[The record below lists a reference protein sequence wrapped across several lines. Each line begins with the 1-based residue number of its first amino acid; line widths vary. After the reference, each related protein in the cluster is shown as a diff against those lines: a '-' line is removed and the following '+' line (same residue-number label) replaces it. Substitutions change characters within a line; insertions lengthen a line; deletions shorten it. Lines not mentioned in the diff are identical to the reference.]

1 MKTTL
6 RVKNA
11 GYPVFG
17 PPYTFVG
24 LPPGAP
30 PASHSKYWRKIPSC
44 YWHREGGKKRKTSEK
59 CQRTLFFLTRPPL
72 KGNWLVRV

>member
-17 PPYTFVG
+17 PHYTFVG

-30 PASHSKYWRKIPSC
+30 PASHSKYWRKIPSPFQQE
-44 YWHREGGKKRKTSEK
+44 EGERDHFERDQSILFLSRIALKR
-59 CQRTLFFLTRPPL
+59 
-72 KGNWLVRV
+72 N

>member
-44 YWHREGGKKRKTSEK
+44 YWHREGGKKEK
-59 CQRTLFFLTRPPL
+59 LL
-72 KGNWLVRV
+72 KNARELCSF